1 MKWCGSLIPRKQT
14 DPATANP
21 ARPAH
26 ARRALS
32 FLTPMDTPLRELRAR
47 QAQQAAQ
54 RATHE
59 KRRAKLLE
67 VTASAWWSEAKPTRC
82 LICHADVPLNYKP
95 GQELACGH

>member
-1 MKWCGSLIPRKQT
+1 MT
-14 DPATANP
+14 N
-21 ARPAH
+21 
-26 ARRALS
+26 
-32 FLTPMDTPLRELRAR
+32 PLRDLRAR